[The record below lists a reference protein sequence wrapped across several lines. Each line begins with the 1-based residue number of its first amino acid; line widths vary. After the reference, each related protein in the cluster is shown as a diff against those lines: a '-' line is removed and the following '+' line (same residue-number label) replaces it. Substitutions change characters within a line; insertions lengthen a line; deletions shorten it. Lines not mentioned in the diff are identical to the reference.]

1 MFALR
6 APGVRAVPE
15 GDLSAAGPGGE
26 VFSSVDAV
34 SEMPG
39 LPARR
44 HLVHKVRELY
54 WPPGKVHLSLD

>member
-1 MFALR
+1 MLALR
-6 APGVRAVPE
+6 APGVGAVPE

-39 LPARR
+39 LLARR
-44 HLVHKVRELY
+44 HLVHKVRVFYFL
-54 WPPGKVHLSLD
+54 